1 MNLLLCLKLV
11 MVIKMKTYTVEYI
24 LICSEGNMKIKQQL
38 TQEDLAR
45 LIQRDDVILNNVN
58 KDATYRTSAKKIKN
72 K

>member
-1 MNLLLCLKLV
+1 
-11 MVIKMKTYTVEYI
+11 MKTYTVEYI